1 MIRKPTVLLI
11 NPWITDFAAYDLW
24 AKPLGLLLLGALLRE
39 SGCRVFF
46 VDCLDRHDPETNGR
60 EGVLPGRDDA
70 FGTGKY
76 PKMPIPV
83 PEVLSDVG
91 RPFFRYGLHPE
102 SFRKKLSALPK
113 PDLVCVTSLMTYWY
127 PGVQETIAHIKDV
140 FPGVPVWLGGIY
152 ARLCPEHAR
161 RRSGADEVFSG
172 PLSHTATA
180 LKALFGEAFHETPGW
195 RTVAL
200 APPPAVDLVEN
211 PGYGPVLLSLGC
223 PYRCP
228 YCASSVLQP
237 EKVCFSARH
246 LFQSLLGLYE
256 QAGVRDF
263 AFYDDALLLTGGP
276 VLRELAEKVRRHGL
290 SVRFHTP
297 NALHVN
303 AVADGGW
310 SRLLF
315 ESGFV
320 TLRLGLETTRSER
333 QKKWGGKTDLGTFF
347 QAVEALSRAGFSPEH
362 IGVYLLA
369 GVPDQSPEEVAEG
382 IEIVR
387 KAGAMPYMA
396 EFSPIPGTA
405 VWPKAVALSA
415 FPLEEEPL
423 THNNSF
429 FACRRP
435 DFTLHDLDG
444 LKRQAREARRSLK
457 AARTFAAGREAG

>member
-24 AKPLGLLLLGALLRE
+24 AKPLGLLLLGALVRE

-46 VDCLDRHDPETNGR
+46 VDCVDRHDPDTVGR
-60 EGVLPGRDDA
+60 QDVVPGRDDA
-70 FGTGKY
+70 YGTGKY

-83 PEVLSDVG
+83 PEVLADVG
-91 RPFFRYGLHPE
+91 RPFFRYGIHPE

-127 PGVQETIAHIKDV
+127 PGVQETIAVIKDV
-140 FPGVPVWLGGIY
+140 FPKVPVWLGGIY

-161 RRSGADEVFSG
+161 QRSGADWVFSG
-172 PLSHTATA
+172 PLSHAAKA
-180 LKALFGEAFHETPGW
+180 LKNLFGDGFTETPGW
-195 RTVAL
+195 DAL
-200 APPPAVDLVEN
+200 AQAPPPAVDLMER
-211 PGYGPVLLSLGC
+211 PAYGPLLLSLGC

-228 YCASSVLQP
+228 YCASAILQP
-237 EKVCFSARH
+237 ERVCFSARRI
-246 LFQSLLGLYE
+246 FQNLLDLYE
-256 QAGVRDF
+256 KAGVRDF
-263 AFYDDALLLTGGP
+263 AFYDDALLLTGGAA
-276 VLRELAEKVRRHGL
+276 LRELAKEVRRHGL

-303 AVADGGW
+303 ALADPGW

-333 QKKWGGKTDLGTFF
+333 HKKWGGKTDVEGFF
-347 QAVEALSRAGFSPEH
+347 RAMDALSRAGFSPER

-369 GVPDQSPEEVAEG
+369 GLPDQNPEEVWEG
-382 IEIVR
+382 IEVV
-387 KAGAMPYMA
+387 KNAGAMPYVA

-405 VWPKAVALSA
+405 VWPEAVSRSP

-435 DFTLHDLDG
+435 NFTLHDLEC
-444 LKRQAREARRSLK
+444 LKRQARNARRTLK
-457 AARTFAAGREAG
+457 TARGQGSRTQAG